1 MVSKSRKQALVVL
14 GLVLLLITVVALI
27 SASWP
32 KYEEQ
37 FIELGL
43 LGKDGT
49 ATGYFSN
56 DNPTIT
62 SGTQVNWSIYTHN
75 HMANSEYITVKVKL
89 LNSTMQAPNDNEH
102 EPSPFASIDEFPVF
116 LNVNDTQLIPF
127 SWSILDSDSQ
137 NGLIVINSLVVNG
150 KTVNVGPS
158 VTSDSSF
165 CMVFEL
171 WVYDQSSQAYSFG
184 WDSGNGIHSASVNMW
199 FNVSLS

>member
-1 MVSKSRKQALVVL
+1 
-14 GLVLLLITVVALI
+14 LI
-27 SASWP
+27 SVSWP

-43 LGKDGT
+43 LGRDGT
-49 ATGYFSN
+49 AAGYFSN

-62 SGTQVNWSIYTHN
+62 SGSQVDWSIYTHN
-75 HMANSEYITVKVKL
+75 NMASSQYITIRVKL
-89 LNSTMQAPNDNEH
+89 LNSTMQAPNDNQH

-127 SWSILDSDSQ
+127 SWSILNSGSQ
-137 NGLIVINSLVVNG
+137 NGSEFIDSLVVNG
-150 KTVNVGPS
+150 KNVSINPVFS
-158 VTSDSSF
+158 NSSF

-171 WVYDQSSQAYSFG
+171 WVYDQSSHEYSFS
-184 WDSGNGIHSASVNMW
+184 WDSGNEIHSASVYMW